1 MLTNC
6 RSFFFLLLI
15 LLLHDF
21 AFRGP
26 IQLLFWTIFATASS
40 PKLAETR
47 AAALPNMVGLIEW
60 APKPK
65 DQGAGDCE
73 YVPEAAPHP
82 FNQLLPTPRARVA
95 QFSALRLVIVHM
107 NAG

>member
-47 AAALPNMVGLIEW
+47 AAALPNMGFAVEKSKERKEDEKETPHKEGRRGGDEDCRGKELERAAGGGYQW
-60 APKPK
+60 NG
-65 DQGAGDCE
+65 GAGK
-73 YVPEAAPHP
+73 AK
-82 FNQLLPTPRARVA
+82 
-95 QFSALRLVIVHM
+95 S
-107 NAG
+107 